1 MESVKVTIQHY
12 LISAWPL
19 IIVVPLVQVPLP
31 MFVTGH
37 PWRAELALA
46 LYAAA
51 LIGTVLFAKRSGFR
65 FHSPMMPTDRQF
77 SIFIAAFTAI
87 GFISSLWAGAFASV
101 VHHTL
106 LWSLYLIFFAITCF
120 IVSDRRLLRGSFFV
134 LGAVSVVFCGICAL
148 EYFLRPSLDQTF
160 GFRYA
165 RYAEISAALL
175 PLFVSLA
182 MRVKGRNFTLA
193 AATVAGLWL
202 QVLCS
207 QSRTAVIAS
216 ILGLALFA
224 GLAVLFDRS
233 RLELRRVAVLAG
245 LFIAMTVSAQLPSI
259 LSPDRAG
266 ALTRFSTA
274 AETDAS
280 NSIGQNVRRQFI
292 GVGLEM
298 AKQNLFTG
306 VGADN
311 FGLEYNKYRAVY
323 SANTDDRAIAAYG
336 EDGLP
341 ERAHNEYLQVLAE
354 SGIIGLAI
362 FGAMLMYILFVGY
375 GLIRRFANERYSIT
389 RIAAFAGIFA
399 FLASSAFSSFS
410 FRLGQNGIIFFFL
423 AAVLLRTAGPDPK
436 KANALTRKLV
446 PSMLIISLTA
456 LAFFSARG
464 WSQYLVNA
472 GERTPNAIDASRT
485 FDTALMF
492 DPSNAS
498 AHFSYGMRLL
508 GERDAENSARQFRLA
523 VDKGINNVTAYSY
536 LITALYLTDR
546 LTEARDT
553 AAEAVNIFP
562 FSVFMQTRLAL
573 LESELGNEAAAE
585 IHFAKAAELDKKAAV
600 TWRLLIG
607 QGARAAAEAGRRGE
621 GVDVLYNLQPENPM
635 WAIITERE
643 IRFPEEKF
651 KFPTPDRP

>member
-12 LISAWPL
+12 LASVWPL
-19 IIVVPLVQVPLP
+19 VIIVPLVNMPLP

-51 LIGTVLFAKRSGFR
+51 LVGTVLFAKRSCFPFR
-65 FHSPMMPTDRQF
+65 APMMRTDRRF
-77 SIFIAAFTAI
+77 SILIAAFTAI
-87 GFISSLWAGAFASV
+87 GLISSLWAGSFASV

-106 LWSLYLIFFAITCF
+106 LWSLYLIFFAIAAAV
-120 IVSDRRLLRGSFFV
+120 VSDRRLLRGSFYV
-134 LGAVSVVFCGICAL
+134 LGAVVLAYCGICAL
-148 EYFLRPSLDQTF
+148 EFFLRPSLDQTF

-182 MRVKGRNFTLA
+182 MRLKGRNFALTA
-193 AATVAGLWL
+193 AAVAGLWL

-216 ILGLALFA
+216 LLGLALFA
-224 GLAVLFDRS
+224 GLTILFDRS
-233 RLELRRVAVLAG
+233 RLELKRAAVLAG
-245 LFIAMTVSAQLPSI
+245 LFIAVTLSAQLPSV
-259 LSPDRAG
+259 LSADRAG

-375 GLIRRFANERYSIT
+375 GLIRRSANERYSIT
-389 RIAAFAGIFA
+389 RIAAFAGIVA

-423 AAVLLRTAGPDPK
+423 AALLLRRSDSGPETGPS
-436 KANALTRKLV
+436 LKLV
-446 PSMLIISLTA
+446 RLPVMLILSLTA

-472 GERTPNAIDASRT
+472 GERTPNVIDAART
-485 FDTALMF
+485 FDSALMF

-508 GERDAENSARQFRLA
+508 GEHDFENSARQFRLA
-523 VDKGINNVTAYSY
+523 VDKGINNVTTYSY
-536 LITALYLTDR
+536 LITAQYLADKR
-546 LTEARDT
+546 MEARDT

-562 FSVFMQTRLAL
+562 YSVFMQTRLAL
-573 LESELGNEAAAE
+573 LESELGHQSAAE
-585 IHFAKAAELDKKAAV
+585 EHFAKAAELDKKAAV

-607 QGARAAAEAGRRGE
+607 QGARAAAEAGRRGD

-643 IRFPEEKF
+643 IRFPVEKF
-651 KFPTPDRP
+651 KFPTPEKP